1 MKERSLSLLLAGVLL
16 CLAVTGGLSGC
27 TPFFYRDN
35 APSQY
40 HNTKWVCQE
49 AALYFLVDRH
59 GENIGE
65 YQRDGETQYFQFII
79 DAYVFNMLIVEK
91 DSFDPRSAEI
101 GDWHTNGARGK
112 ARACGCR

>member
-40 HNTKWVCQE
+40 HNTKWVVRKRRCT
-49 AALYFLVDRH
+49 F
-59 GENIGE
+59 
-65 YQRDGETQYFQFII
+65 
-79 DAYVFNMLIVEK
+79 
-91 DSFDPRSAEI
+91 
-101 GDWHTNGARGK
+101 W
-112 ARACGCR
+112 